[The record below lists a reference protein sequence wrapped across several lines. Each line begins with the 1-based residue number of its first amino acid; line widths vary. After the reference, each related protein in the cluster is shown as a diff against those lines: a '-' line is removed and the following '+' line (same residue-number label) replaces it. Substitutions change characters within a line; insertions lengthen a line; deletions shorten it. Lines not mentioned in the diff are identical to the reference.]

1 VADAARATQQTPA
14 VAPTR
19 RTDRSR
25 PPHDP
30 FARELTVELVG
41 AGPKFRSDD
50 GSYTIWHAQPKTG
63 APVAVAGDLSAFTA
77 GDRVVCRGR
86 WKRHPRWGWTYQC
99 FEVRPAVAHSG
110 AGLTA
115 WLAARLPG
123 VGPTF
128 ADAIASWFGDQLFTV
143 LDADPN
149 RLAEVR
155 TEQGRRLPKTVVEQ
169 AARSWPALAELRRV
183 EQHLLAAGATVH
195 LIEQLYRAYGP
206 AVPEVLERD
215 PYRLTELRGIG
226 FKKADR
232 LARALGRPLEDPGR
246 IAAGLE
252 HVLEQARSDGHTFLT
267 RTQLIEQ
274 AGTVLEVDAPAEVAA
289 AIETLHRAG
298 RIVVEQEQALRQQR
312 IYTRKLYETEC
323 RVARRIRGLLE
334 PVAPLYPVPA
344 PWTGP
349 DAPTAA
355 QWQAVHALSK
365 HRLSV
370 LTGGPGTGKST
381 TIAAIVELLDRHKLT
396 AALAA
401 PTGRAARR
409 MSALAGGRP
418 AHTLHRLLGFQPA
431 SGRFEH
437 DARDP
442 LDADVVIVDEASML
456 SLPLADA
463 LLDAV
468 GPTTRLLLVGD
479 ADQLPPVGEG
489 RVLHDLVASGE
500 LGEAHVHLAEV
511 HRQAAKSLLV
521 RAARRVNTGALPYAS
536 LEQAQQELG
545 VELEQDFYLV
555 NCSSP
560 ERVHDVVCEL
570 VSQRV
575 PRVFGFDPRTEIM
588 VLSPQ
593 KTGAAGIEALNRSLE
608 WRLNP
613 RPGAPITGQLKVGT
627 RVAQTVNHFELDLM
641 NGTLATI
648 SGFDRDKQEA
658 ELVVDDGRRLT
669 VPTPELATFVP
680 GWCSSVHRAQ
690 GSEWPCVVVALTGM
704 QPLITRSLLYTALT
718 RAQRLCVLVAERKGV
733 AVAVKRDEQ
742 ERRSSLL
749 ARRIAEPQ
757 LSGELF

>member
-1 VADAARATQQTPA
+1 M
-14 VAPTR
+14 
-19 RTDRSR
+19 
-25 PPHDP
+25 

-41 AGPKFRSDD
+41 SGPKFRSDD

-63 APVAVAGDLSAFTA
+63 APVAVAGDLSEFTA

-86 WKRHPRWGWTYQC
+86 WKRHARWGWTYQC

-110 AGLTA
+110 AGRTA

-128 ADAIASWFGDQLFTV
+128 AEAITGWFGDDLFPI
-143 LDADPN
+143 LDADPT

-155 TEQGRRLPKTVVEQ
+155 TAEGRRLPKSVVEQ
-169 AARSWPALAELRRV
+169 AARAWPALVELRRI
-183 EQHLLAAGATVH
+183 EQRLLAAGATVH

-206 AVPEVLERD
+206 SVPDVLERD

-226 FKKADR
+226 FKKADK
-232 LARALGRPLEDPGR
+232 LARALGRPLEDPCR
-246 IAAGLE
+246 LAAGLL
-252 HVLEQARSDGHTFLT
+252 HTLEQARTDGHTFLT
-267 RTQLIEQ
+267 RTQLLEQ
-274 AGTVLEVDAPAEVAA
+274 AAPVLEVDAPAELAA
-289 AIETLHRAG
+289 AIETLHRADK
-298 RIVVEQEQALRQQR
+298 IVVEQEQALRQQR
-312 IYTRKLYETEC
+312 IYTRELHDTEC
-323 RVARRIRGLLE
+323 RVARRIRALLE
-334 PVAPLYPVPA
+334 PVAALYPVPA

-381 TIAAIVELLDRHKLT
+381 TIAAICGLLDRHRKT
-396 AALAA
+396 VALAA

-409 MSALAGGRP
+409 MSALAGGRQ
-418 AHTLHRLLGFQPA
+418 AHTLHRLLAYKPA
-431 SGRFEH
+431 TGSFE
-437 DARDP
+437 RNTQTP
-442 LDADVVIVDEASML
+442 IDADVVIVDEASML

-463 LLDAV
+463 LLAAV
-468 GPTTRLLLVGD
+468 GPETRLLLVGD

-489 RVLHDLVASGE
+489 RVLHDLVSSGE

-521 RAARRVNTGALPYAS
+521 QSARRVNTGSLPYETLA
-536 LEQAQQELG
+536 QAEQELA
-545 VELEQDFYLV
+545 VELAHDFYVV
-555 NCSSP
+555 NCSSA
-560 ERVHDVVCEL
+560 ERVHEVVCEL
-570 VSQRV
+570 VSQRI

-588 VLSPQ
+588 VLAPQ
-593 KTGAAGIEALNRSLE
+593 KNGPAGIEALNRSLE
-608 WRLNP
+608 WRLNA

-648 SGFDRDKQEA
+648 AGYDREAQEA
-658 ELVVDDGRRLT
+658 QLVVDDGRRLT
-669 VPTPELATFVP
+669 VPTPELSTFVP

-690 GSEWPCVVVALTGM
+690 GSEWPCVVVALSGM
-704 QPLITRSLLYTALT
+704 QPLLTRSLLYTALT
-718 RAQRLCVLVAERKGV
+718 RAQRLCVLVCERKSV
-733 AVAVKRDEQ
+733 AVAVARDEQ

-749 ARRIAEPQ
+749 GRRIAEPQ